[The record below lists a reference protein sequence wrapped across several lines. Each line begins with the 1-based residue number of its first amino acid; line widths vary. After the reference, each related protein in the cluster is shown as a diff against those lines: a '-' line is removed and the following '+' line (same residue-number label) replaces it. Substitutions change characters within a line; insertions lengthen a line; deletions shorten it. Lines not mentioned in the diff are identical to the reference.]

1 MAAVRFRCTNSE
13 AIQNY
18 YKLLKTT
25 LTEHNFLGEPW
36 RIYNVDE
43 TGMPLDPRK
52 PRVVTKLGTKKVR
65 VMGSG
70 NKHQS
75 TVVACANA
83 TGHVIPPMVIFE
95 GKNLTRE

>member
-1 MAAVRFRCTNSE
+1 MRLPISGND
-13 AIQNY
+13 
-18 YKLLKTT
+18 
-25 LTEHNFLGEPW
+25 FLGEPW

-83 TGHVIPPMVIFE
+83 TGHVIPPMLIFE
-95 GKNLTRE
+95 GKKLKREWLHNEVTGTVYAMSDKG

>member
-1 MAAVRFRCTNSE
+1 MAAVKFHCTNLE
-13 AIQNY
+13 AVQNY

-25 LTEHNFLGEPW
+25 LTQHNFSGEPW

-52 PRVVTKLGTKKVR
+52 PRVVTKVGTKKVR

-70 NKHQS
+70 NKHQI
-75 TVVACANA
+75 TVV
-83 TGHVIPPMVIFE
+83 VMKSSPVQSSRSSPQ
-95 GKNLTRE
+95 